1 MIESLSRIVLGPL
14 LLAQGLYVRRV
25 TPRLPEPCG
34 ERSGTC
40 GEGPPL
46 RLLIIGDSAAAGVG
60 VARQGDALAG
70 QLVANLAADFRL
82 SWQLLAQ
89 TGLDTP
95 QLLRRLEGSGAQGF
109 DAVLV
114 CVGVNDVTGAIA
126 ADDWLVC
133 LARLVQRLQQ
143 QCQARLILLSC
154 VPPLHAFTALPQ
166 PLRWYLGSRAR
177 RFNHLLEQWSR
188 HHCQVTLLAD
198 AMALDTAMLAADGFH
213 PGAPAYR
220 IWAEQAANSLRQRFA
235 ALAAT

>member
-34 ERSGTC
+34 ERCGTC
-40 GEGPPL
+40 GEGPAL

-60 VARQGDALAG
+60 VAHQDDALAG

-114 CVGVNDVTGAIA
+114 SVGVNDVTGAIA

-133 LARLVQRLQQ
+133 LVRLVQRSQQ
-143 QCQARLILLSC
+143 Q
-154 VPPLHAFTALPQ
+154 
-166 PLRWYLGSRAR
+166 
-177 RFNHLLEQWSR
+177 
-188 HHCQVTLLAD
+188 CQVTLLAD
-198 AMALDTAMLAADGFH
+198 AMVLDTAMLAADGFH

-235 ALAAT
+235 APAAT